1 METKEYQAPAIGLI
15 EIYIEK
21 GFAQSGDAPINQWNP
36 SEL

>member
-1 METKEYQAPAIGLI
+1 METKNYQSPTIDLI
-15 EIYIEK
+15 EIHVEK